1 MKNLTISEALA
12 YANKYYDEKGLRH
25 VLWVADYV
33 GQDNLIV
40 AKNKNDAVV
49 LAIMHDL
56 IEDTKFLEEN
66 KDVLSDDLAYG
77 LDLLTKPL
85 DMNYDDYCK
94 RIRLAAGDK
103 VFGYLAYQVKIAD
116 MKDHLMQTETLTDKL
131 KAKYLSGLRYLL

>member
-25 VLWVADYV
+25 ALRVADYV
-33 GQDNLIV
+33 GQDNLIDE
-40 AKNKNDAVV
+40 KNKNDAII

-56 IEDTKFLEEN
+56 DEDTKCLDEN
-66 KDVLSDDLAYG
+66 PEILSADFKYV
-77 LDLLTKPL
+77 LDLLTKPS
-85 DMNYDDYCK
+85 DMDYDDYCK
-94 RIRLAAGDK
+94 RIRLAAGDNG
-103 VFGYLAYQVKIAD
+103 FGYLAYRVKIAD

>member
-1 MKNLTISEALA
+1 MQNLTILNALA

-25 VLWVADYV
+25 ALRVADYV

-40 AKNKNDAVV
+40 AKYKNDAVV

-56 IEDTKFLEEN
+56 IEDTKFIDEN
-66 KDVLSDDLAYG
+66 QDVLSDDIMYALN
-77 LDLLTKPL
+77 LLTKPA

-94 RIRLAAGDK
+94 RIRLAVGD
-103 VFGYLAYQVKIAD
+103 VFGYLAYRVKIAD
-116 MKDHLMQTETLTDKL
+116 MKDHLMQTETLTEKL